1 VDHLSDERN
10 ITNFE
15 RDITNGGEAWGYLT
29 FQGESTTRP
38 IKIDH
43 ANTPGWHC
51 TFVEANAVPPTS
63 VVEPPPSIG
72 TEVPVDPKAYKLK
85 AYPYYDAPGPAEWE
99 ERLLKERGIIP
110 DMPVSEE
117 DAAAQPSDAS
127 GADGSTHVDP
137 K

>member
-1 VDHLSDERN
+1 MALHLR
-10 ITNFE
+10 
-15 RDITNGGEAWGYLT
+15 GGERRAAHERSPRRVSDGSA
-29 FQGESTTRP
+29 G
-38 IKIDH
+38 
-43 ANTPGWHC
+43 G
-51 TFVEANAVPPTS
+51 
-63 VVEPPPSIG
+63 
-72 TEVPVDPKAYKLK
+72 KAYKLK

>member
-1 VDHLSDERN
+1 
-10 ITNFE
+10 
-15 RDITNGGEAWGYLT
+15 
-29 FQGESTTRP
+29 
-38 IKIDH
+38 
-43 ANTPGWHC
+43 
-51 TFVEANAVPPTS
+51 VEANAVPPTS

-117 DAAAQPSDAS
+117 DAAAQPLDAS